1 MFGEKL
7 EGEKLSSPTECFE
20 DRFAR
25 RTVKSMCDCVSVPI
39 AGSTSMVTVLLCILS
54 LGCSGFLCAILAQF
68 SGYNT
73 TIVETEL
80 LSEAQRESCC
90 CWLADALDNLT

>member
-25 RTVKSMCDCVSVPI
+25 RTVKSMRDCVSIPI
-39 AGSTSMVTVLLCILS
+39 ASSTSP
-54 LGCSGFLCAILAQF
+54 SGHCTSVYSF
-68 SGYNT
+68 SG
-73 TIVETEL
+73 L
-80 LSEAQRESCC
+80 
-90 CWLADALDNLT
+90 